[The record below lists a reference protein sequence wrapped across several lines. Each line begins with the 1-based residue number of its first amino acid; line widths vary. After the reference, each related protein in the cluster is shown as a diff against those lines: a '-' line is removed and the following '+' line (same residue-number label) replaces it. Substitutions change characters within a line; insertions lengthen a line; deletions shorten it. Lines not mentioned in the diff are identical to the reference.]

1 MLRSDGVALAVPAA
15 VSLRPSPLRGPM
27 SADITDFS
35 DSVIVAAGKEQFSC
49 PLGETVILLDMKAGL
64 YFSLDNVGA
73 AVWQLLQQP
82 RTVKEIRESILEE
95 FEVSADVCQS
105 DLISLLREL
114 AARNL
119 IEIRD
124 AATA

>member
-1 MLRSDGVALAVPAA
+1 
-15 VSLRPSPLRGPM
+15 M

-35 DSVIVAAGKEQFSC
+35 DSVIVTAGKEQFSC
-49 PLGETVILLDMKAGL
+49 ALGETVILLDMKAGL

-82 RTVKEIRESILEE
+82 RTVKEIRESILDE
-95 FEVSADVCQS
+95 FQVSADVCQS

-124 AATA
+124 ATAA